1 MSGIFVL
8 LAAFAAI
15 ATTVIVPVTY
25 LDVWIGTLPYKN
37 VLKQFFIQHSLYA
50 VVVSMALDSVSA
62 TMRPGNAFF
71 YWVDALPSFLRFV
84 SVHIVGVVIFFFG
97 WYSLPAIP
105 FAKELLVC
113 LIGIVWWDMLFNQRQ
128 NRQEFKY
135 WMDNRGSLRDLGS
148 MVASERMTIG
158 VSPNVF
164 TGEVVGIA
172 TFPIRRGFDVEP
184 RYTPRNG
191 T

>member
-25 LDVWIGTLPYKN
+25 LDVWIATLPYKN
-37 VLKQFFIQHSLYA
+37 ELKQFFVQHGLYA

-62 TMRPGNAFF
+62 TMRPGNWFF
-71 YWVDALPSFLRFV
+71 YFVDAVPSFVRFV
-84 SVHIVGVVIFFFG
+84 SVNIVGVVIFLLG

-105 FAKELLVC
+105 LAKELLIC

-128 NRQEFKY
+128 NVKEFKY
-135 WMDNRGSLRDLGS
+135 WNARRGSWHDLGS
-148 MVASERMTIG
+148 MVAQPVTTLGIQAET
-158 VSPNVF
+158 F
-164 TGEVVGIA
+164 AGEVEGVA
-172 TFPIRRGFDVEP
+172 VYPIRRGYRLSPSYIKVE
-184 RYTPRNG
+184 
-191 T
+191 